1 MTASV
6 LRSDES
12 CPQVLIVGAGV
23 GGLAMST
30 LLSHHGVSSLLVEK
44 RRETFGY
51 PKARNLTFRSLEILR
66 GLGLGPAVSAVAE
79 RISHMVTKQ
88 TLVGVDEDVAF
99 DADFFPSAEAFSPE
113 PFGRYCPQSKL
124 EPILLADSRY
134 HGGKVRYGME
144 LVSLVQDESGIVAA
158 VRDLDTGESTEL
170 HADYLVAADGTH
182 SWVRRH
188 LDITTSGVGA
198 LPMFVVFVYFRAPW
212 RRLVPHLGAEDAVQV
227 RNPDVTGIFLVADG
241 DLGMFITTYF
251 PAAGE
256 TAEQFTPQ
264 RCRELLLSAVGAPI
278 EVELVDVAPWQPY
291 EQVADQFQSG
301 RVFLVGDSAHTMP
314 PLKGG
319 GANTAIQSAQNLAW
333 KLAAVLNGTAAPKLL
348 ETYHAERHPVGRFA
362 ARQSLTGPGVAFLD
376 VGDDGPALPADEELP
391 LFYMIAGYRYR
402 SDAVVST
409 APAPADPDVVALVD
423 GEQLCGGPGT
433 RVPHVWVTRAGK
445 RLSTLDLLGSG
456 FTLLTGAAGAPW
468 LAAADSVAEDLGVP
482 IEVCSV
488 GPTGDACDVDGGWAL
503 LTQLPPDGALL
514 IRPDDFVGWRADVL
528 PDDPESELRWAL
540 STILSRP

>member
-124 EPILLADSRY
+124 EPILLADSRC

>member
-1 MTASV
+1 MTGSI

-12 CPQVLIVGAGV
+12 HPQVLIVGAGV

-30 LLSHHGVSSLLVEK
+30 LLSHDGVSSLLVER
-44 RRETFGY
+44 RRETFVY

-66 GLGLGPAVSAVAE
+66 GLGLGPVVNAVAE

-88 TLVGVDEDVAF
+88 TLTGPDERVAF

-124 EPILLADSRY
+124 EPILLADTRRHS
-134 HGGKVRYGME
+134 GEVRYGVE
-144 LVSLVQDESGIVAA
+144 LVSFVQNGSGIVAA
-158 VRDLDTGESTEL
+158 VRDLDTGESTEV

-188 LDITTSGVGA
+188 LDISTSGVGA

-212 RRLVPHLGAEDAVQV
+212 RQFVPDLGAEDAVQV
-227 RNPDVTGIFLVADG
+227 SNPDVTGIFLVADG

-264 RCRELLLSAVGAPI
+264 RCRELLLSAIGEPI

-291 EQVADQFQSG
+291 EQVADQFRSG

-333 KLAAVLNGTAAPKLL
+333 KLAAVLDGTAGPELL

-362 ARQSLTGPGVAFLD
+362 ARQSLTGPGVAFLKVD
-376 VGDDGPALPADEELP
+376 GDGPALPADEERP
-391 LFYMIAGYRYR
+391 LFYMVAGYQYR
-402 SDAVVST
+402 SDAVIST
-409 APAPADPDVVALVD
+409 EPALADPDAVQLVE
-423 GEQLCGGPGT
+423 GEQLRGMPGT
-433 RVPHVWVTRAGK
+433 RVPHVWVVRDGK
-445 RLSTLDLLGSG
+445 RLSTLDLLGPG
-456 FTLLTGAAGAPW
+456 FTLLTGVAGAPW
-468 LAAADSVAEDLGVP
+468 LAAARSVSTDLGVTIDVHSIGP
-482 IEVCSV
+482 IGEVC
-488 GPTGDACDVDGGWAL
+488 DAGAWGAL
-503 LTQLPPDGALL
+503 TNLAPDAALL

-528 PDDPESELRWAL
+528 SDDPEGELRQAL
-540 STILSRP
+540 SKILSRP